1 MENASFCGPPTWI
14 VVFIKPSL
22 LEESLSHKKGQK
34 SAYSVYSLKWS
45 YARYKSLY
53 YKTSWIVWARSK
65 KITCRMT
72 LVSLFMNTINCFLHL
87 ILHFR
92 SVARIVTQFLS
103 PLTSGGGG
111 GVNLGRR
118 RALIWWGGGGGSG
131 FIEITILNFTSQL
144 LFELLFTYRL
154 KDVVS
159 LVLFHKCF

>member
-1 MENASFCGPPTWI
+1 MENASFCGPPKWI

-65 KITCRMT
+65 KIYLQNNIDFFVYQYNR
-72 LVSLFMNTINCFLHL
+72 FLHL

-103 PLTSGGGG
+103 PITSVGL
-111 GVNLGRR
+111 NLGSR
-118 RALIWWGGGGGSG
+118 RALIWWSGGGGSG
-131 FIEITILNFTSQL
+131 FIETTILNFTSQL
-144 LFELLFTYRL
+144 LFDLLFTYRL